1 MVYDELENMLKN
13 GPEWEG
19 KDAFQKAMGETFS
32 GITSGANARIENL
45 EKAQSDL
52 QKQLTDTQA
61 ENYRLMVAA
70 TSKLDAPDTGD
81 NGRQDEPEPVKI
93 SDLFG
98 KGTLG

>member
-1 MVYDELENMLKN
+1 MLYGELEGLLKN
-13 GPEWEG
+13 SPDWEG
-19 KDAFQKAMGETFS
+19 KEAFQKAMGETFD
-32 GITSGANARIENL
+32 GITSGANARIETL

-70 TSKLDAPDTGD
+70 TSKVSEPDSGD
-81 NGRQDEPEPVKI
+81 NGEGKEPEPVKI

-98 KGTLG
+98 KGVLG